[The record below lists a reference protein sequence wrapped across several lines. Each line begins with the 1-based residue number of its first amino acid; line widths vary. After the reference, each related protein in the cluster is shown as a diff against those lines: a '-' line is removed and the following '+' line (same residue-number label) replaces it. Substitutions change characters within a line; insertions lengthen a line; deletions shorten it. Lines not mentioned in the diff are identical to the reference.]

1 MYKITFQDIIY
12 LRLNKWQAKIL
23 KYITKK
29 KSTWGV
35 LKVIT
40 KYEIIFFS
48 LPRHKSRENWT
59 RKNGLTIDF
68 GGQNETQNK
77 TKNFHYF
84 TIADNIW
91 ENTGK

>member
-1 MYKITFQDIIY
+1 MTGQNIKIYHQKEVN
-12 LRLNKWQAKIL
+12 LRCIKSDNKIRN
-23 KYITKK
+23 YI
-29 KSTWGV
+29 
-35 LKVIT
+35 
-40 KYEIIFFS
+40 FS
-48 LPRHKSRENWT
+48 LPCHKSRENWT